1 MNLQNKKQD
10 EKTIINLQR
19 VEQTTIMLRTIN
31 YLTKKDD
38 ESSSQTIDIPEDSS
52 IAWNDIKNNK
62 ELIFQTLSDPA

>member
-38 ESSSQTIDIPEDSS
+38 ELSSQTIDIPEDSS

>member
-38 ESSSQTIDIPEDSS
+38 ESSSQTIDIPKDSS

>member
-38 ESSSQTIDIPEDSS
+38 ESSSQTIDIPKDSS

-62 ELIFQTLSDPA
+62 